1 MLTDEI
7 KRLSKSEI
15 QTVVTTSNKKGLKV
29 DGLNLI
35 YKYGSIDLPQNIKYY
50 RIVGRNKVNIDKVTG
65 PVHLRGLE
73 QIENLLANTKYL
85 TLNL

>member
-1 MLTDEI
+1 MTRLNNKLI
-7 KRLSKSEI
+7 KNEL
-15 QTVVTTSNKKGLKV
+15 QCVVTASKKKDLKTNGLKF
-29 DGLNLI
+29 I
-35 YKYGSIDLPQNIKYY
+35 YEYGSIDIPQNIKYY
-50 RIVGRNKVNIDKVTG
+50 RIVGRNKANIDKVTG